1 MILTNILVMKI
12 NNIDLNSF
20 PCLFFFTKV
29 TTAKF
34 FFSRGVNLSNY
45 FDPFNCL
52 EKNNI

>member
-12 NNIDLNSF
+12 NNINFLSHAY
-20 PCLFFFTKV
+20 FFFTKV

-52 EKNNI
+52 EKNNYI